1 MENFRKPSLLKYHPS
16 QQRRSISNSRTQPLF
31 STSNSKSLV
40 GSVSSRIQFYSE
52 PPLSEISLLEFEC
65 LAAERL
71 RVLKVVETV
80 NIESQRSKASNSSE
94 STGSSELPLNYWKKL
109 EQEIRALIDNSLAR
123 SLLNTSIEMASI
135 QEDLRRDILSHFIL
149 RLAFCPTEEHR
160 RWFLQQE
167 TDLFRFRI
175 RLFQDQVNLR
185 PKGRSDN
192 EATDGKE
199 DESLIVNL
207 LRDNGFSF
215 ELVSKSD
222 RLYYASQIAAAMNS
236 TIESV
241 VNTSFFKV
249 HFTQLLDLVR

>member
-1 MENFRKPSLLKYHPS
+1 MENFRKPSLLKYHSS
-16 QQRRSISNSRTQPLF
+16 QQRRSASNSRTQPLF

-40 GSVSSRIQFYSE
+40 GTVSSRIQFYSE

-94 STGSSELPLNYWKKL
+94 LTGSSDLSLNYWKKL

-123 SLLNTSIEMASI
+123 SLLNTSIDMASI

-149 RLAFCPTEEHR
+149 RLAFCRTEEHR

-175 RLFQDQVNLR
+175 RLFQDQVNPR
-185 PKGRSDN
+185 PKGKSEN
-192 EATDGKE
+192 EGTDGKE

-222 RLYYASQIAAAMNS
+222 RLHYAPHIAAAMNS

-241 VNTSFFKV
+241 VTTSFFKV